1 MKSYFN
7 FLRRNKA
14 YALIDVLGLA
24 LSMMFVVII
33 GCYWWQETHIDSQQ
47 TKADRMYWVGLDFGG
62 ERGKNLGTHWRVQ
75 HVLRDKFPE
84 IETSTAIFRNH
95 RWLVYNDENI
105 ETDCF
110 FVDSTFYDVFDFKM
124 LQGDPGTALDDPRSA
139 IVTEEY
145 ARKVWGDENPMGKTI
160 VFSQY
165 EEPFVVTGV
174 MEPMTNT
181 MLMTHD
187 HRPVDM
193 LLNFSMMKYVNTSMT
208 NEGMNNATG
217 ADMVLVAK
225 EGYDLEA
232 MVDKYNEALKEH
244 FWILQ
249 MPGQETKLILVPFK
263 DEYFSG
269 IGSSSGN
276 INLGNPKLTKL
287 LFLTGIVIL
296 LFAVMNYINLTV
308 ALAGKR
314 AKEMATRRL
323 LGESRGRVM
332 WRLIC
337 ESTLMCAV
345 SFAIGIGF
353 AYLAKPYAE
362 ELLDT
367 PIDFVACVNAATVAF
382 AVGVIL
388 VMGVASGIT
397 PAMLISSVK
406 PIDAVKGGVKRR
418 SNMVFGKIFII
429 LQNVCTIVLV
439 ASAITMFMQVRHLIN
454 APLGYDTKGIMQ
466 ISYPW
471 EGEKDEA
478 FLSEL
483 NGMACVDKVSVC
495 WSAPLGRGNNNTMV
509 HEGKTI
515 SLQTFCADSN
525 YMDLLGLKLKKDN
538 HLASA
543 NKNYVNMQTL
553 AEFGIDEDA
562 VDFPY
567 GNNRVPIAGITEDF
581 LIGDVLADQHPV
593 LISIGKPGVDF
604 GPWIFL
610 IKVNGDEYAALQQ
623 IKEAYNN
630 VYQGYSDYI
639 FNDCYLDD
647 IIKRIYESQH
657 KLSIIIAVFA
667 CIAVI
672 ISMLGLVAMS
682 TFYVQQRSKEIAV
695 RKVMGG
701 SSASVLTRL
710 VRSFMTYVG
719 IAALISIPVIY
730 YVMSDWLS
738 EYSYRID
745 LYAWFYAVAIAQAL
759 IVCFLSV
766 VVQSRRAANA
776 NPIEVLRKND

>member
-62 ERGKNLGTHWRVQ
+62 DRGKNLGTHWRVQ
-75 HVLRDKFPE
+75 YVLRDKFPE

-160 VFSQY
+160 VFSQH

-244 FWILQ
+244 FWILK

-269 IGSSSGN
+269 IYSSSGN

-362 ELLDT
+362 DLLDT

-538 HLASA
+538 NLANA

-593 LISIGKPGVDF
+593 LISIGKPGEDF

-610 IKVNGDEYAALQQ
+610 IKVNGDEDAALQQ

-630 VYQGYSDYI
+630 IYQGYSDYI

-647 IIKRIYESQH
+647 IIKRIYESQN

-719 IAALISIPVIY
+719 IAALISIPIIY

-745 LYAWFYAVAIAQAL
+745 LYAWIYAAAIAQAL